1 MNTLKNKLEL
11 HRYRNGREQIEY
23 FSRQL
28 RPAYSLIEIDG
39 KFYDRTSLQKFIQ
52 ERASNIV
59 PETLRAMTAQ
69 EKNTVHNLNP
79 WALFGKAKLLP
90 KNIS

>member
-1 MNTLKNKLEL
+1 MNTWKTKLEL

-59 PETLRAMTAQ
+59 PETLRTMTAQ